1 MKCGELRC
9 RLCGRNAMESRGWLK
24 RVGEKGD
31 PKALFE
37 CRPACE
43 GTGALSSGQ
52 KLLGAIEGDDA
63 TPAKDL
69 N

>member
-1 MKCGELRC
+1 
-9 RLCGRNAMESRGWLK
+9 MESRGWLK